1 MASTIRIDKDVK
13 DEATRIAS
21 QLGISFNM
29 VVNILLRRFNADKG
43 FSFPVRLPD
52 LHEKDVFDMT
62 SAEFEQ
68 ACELAV
74 KERVANPQMD
84 YVTQID
90 ADSGQLIK
98 NMQMGGRNMSYS
110 ELHGGPAPRILVLAG
125 PNGSGKSTVTKRF
138 LPLGY
143 M

>member
-1 MASTIRIDKDVK
+1 MASTIRIDKDVT

-98 NMQMGGRNMSYS
+98 KYADGREEYV
-110 ELHGGPAPRILVLAG
+110 VL
-125 PNGSGKSTVTKRF
+125 
-138 LPLGY
+138 
-143 M
+143 

>member
-29 VVNILLRRFNADKG
+29 VVNILLRRFNTDKG

-98 NMQMGGRNMSYS
+98 KYADGREEYV
-110 ELHGGPAPRILVLAG
+110 VL
-125 PNGSGKSTVTKRF
+125 
-138 LPLGY
+138 
-143 M
+143 

>member
-13 DEATRIAS
+13 EEATRIAS

-43 FSFPVRLPD
+43 FAFPVRLPD
-52 LHEKDVFDMT
+52 LQSKDVFDMS

-68 ACELAV
+68 ACNAAV

-90 ADSGQLIK
+90 EDSGRLIK
-98 NMQMGGRNMSYS
+98 KYSDGRVEYV
-110 ELHGGPAPRILVLAG
+110 VL
-125 PNGSGKSTVTKRF
+125 
-138 LPLGY
+138 
-143 M
+143 

>member
-1 MASTIRIDKDVK
+1 
-13 DEATRIAS
+13 
-21 QLGISFNM
+21 
-29 VVNILLRRFNADKG
+29 
-43 FSFPVRLPD
+43 
-52 LHEKDVFDMT
+52 MT

-98 NMQMGGRNMSYS
+98 KYADGREEYV
-110 ELHGGPAPRILVLAG
+110 VL
-125 PNGSGKSTVTKRF
+125 
-138 LPLGY
+138 
-143 M
+143 